1 MRLSILE
8 IESNKVQELKRNI
21 EQSKMRN
28 GGVENIIYDFENI
41 ARNVSTLIITF
52 IAFMYVYDGREKNVK
67 NTFWVSPIPMII
79 LVIMIISVSIIMLL
93 KQKKQNMIIAELNN
107 QVNQANGSAFAYMQF
122 ISNYHFGKEI
132 RMFDLGDYLC
142 NFLIIFGHLP

>member
-67 NTFWVSPIPMII
+67 NT
-79 LVIMIISVSIIMLL
+79 
-93 KQKKQNMIIAELNN
+93 
-107 QVNQANGSAFAYMQF
+107 
-122 ISNYHFGKEI
+122 
-132 RMFDLGDYLC
+132 
-142 NFLIIFGHLP
+142 